1 MTALSHSSTA
11 DQTLGPDVLAHLDV
25 QLASARRLLTI
36 VLEQGG
42 AIRARAVH
50 KVVALAGL
58 MQAELERRAA
68 IESERAD
75 LLARAGSQLGMEPS
89 EVTLDHLC
97 SVVSDDTVEALRER
111 RASLRDLLREVRRE
125 HDTNRGLMS
134 HQLAFLDHLFALA
147 DVDHTLGYG
156 SAGRARKVNTRLTT
170 SHRVLDMEV

>member
-1 MTALSHSSTA
+1 MTAFSHSASSDGA
-11 DQTLGPDVLAHLDV
+11 IGADVLAHLDV
-25 QLASARRLLTI
+25 QLVSARRLLSI

-68 IESERAD
+68 IESERSS
-75 LLARAGSQLGMEPS
+75 LLARAGARLGIEPD
-89 EVTLDHLC
+89 EVTLVRLSAILDEE
-97 SVVSDDTVEALRER
+97 TARALQDR
-111 RASLRDLLREVRRE
+111 RDLLRDLLREVRRE
-125 HDTNRGLMS
+125 HDTNRGLMA

-156 SAGRARKVNTRLTT
+156 AAGRTRKASTKLTM
-170 SHRVLDMEV
+170 SHRVLDLEV

>member
-1 MTALSHSSTA
+1 MTALPNLRA
-11 DQTLGPDVLAHLDV
+11 VDRTLGVDTLAHLDA
-25 QLASARRLLTI
+25 QLASGRRLLTI

-68 IESERAD
+68 IESERSE
-75 LLARAGSQLGMEPS
+75 LLARAGTLLGVEPGR
-89 EVTLDHLC
+89 VTIGDLC
-97 SVVSDDTVEALRER
+97 SVVDDETAEELRER
-111 RASLRDLLREVRRE
+111 RAALHDLLREIRRE
-125 HDTNRGLMS
+125 HDTNRGLMA

-156 SAGRARKVNTRLTT
+156 AAGRARKASTRLTT